1 MLRETSGSAFSD
13 KGWLFGR
20 ILVGAFG
27 AFCATWW
34 AITGADAVGWGW
46 RQQALRGLGMA
57 LVWLGAVAWSLVSIA
72 RANRVQPL
80 GRRRWFVVAWALAAA
95 IMLASI
101 IRVWTFHDLGGTNI
115 GAGLIV
121 TGIPGMIL
129 PGFLCL
135 FASESKRLLSKPSR
149 ALQVVLLLLAL
160 GAAYPSL
167 HWVWESLWTDHL
179 YPEPLEPILHPV
191 LGIPLLGLVV
201 DISAL
206 LLPVLGVFYGEGLSD
221 IVLWTF
227 PAISASVLFITGWKV
242 IRSRLRD
249 GYVVTTVSAVT
260 IWLILASRG
269 TGILWL
275 ILIGVLLPPTVWLVR
290 KLRSRPDGRQSVRES
305 AELGGD
311 RGGAP

>member
-1 MLRETSGSAFSD
+1 
-13 KGWLFGR
+13 
-20 ILVGAFG
+20 
-27 AFCATWW
+27 
-34 AITGADAVGWGW
+34 
-46 RQQALRGLGMA
+46 MA
-57 LVWLGAVAWSLVSIA
+57 LVGLGAVVWSLVSMA
-72 RANRVQPL
+72 GANRIQPF

-95 IMLASI
+95 MMLASI

-115 GAGLIV
+115 GAYLIV

-129 PGFLCL
+129 PGLLCL
-135 FASESKRLLSKPSR
+135 FAAQSRWLLPKASR
-149 ALQVVLLLLAL
+149 ALQVVLLLLAI

-167 HWVWESLWTDHL
+167 HWVWESLSADYL
-179 YPEPLEPILHPV
+179 YPEPEGPLFHPV
-191 LGIPLLGLVV
+191 LGIPLLNLVV

-227 PAISASVLFITGWKV
+227 PAISASILLITGWKV
-242 IRSRLRD
+242 IRSRLQD
-249 GYVVTTVSAVT
+249 GYIVTTVSAVT

-275 ILIGVLLPPTVWLVR
+275 VLMGVLLPLTVWLVR
-290 KLRSRPDGRQSVRES
+290 TIRGGFHSHQSVRES